1 VKLRTSHLSL
11 VIAFL
16 AALCIGLAA
25 GVLAP
30 EEIVTPVCAQQSGC
44 PQMNVGGNT
53 SLTWPAG
60 ATVKVFFD
68 SSVSPDRMDIYKQ
81 ALNNWSA
88 GNGQGVTFVFEVETG
103 QAQYSMSV
111 TDAIPNG
118 DNSLR
123 GQVVWQGWD
132 GNGVLQYVDIQ
143 MNPNVTDSTAL
154 LNAMSH
160 EIAHN
165 FGLNH
170 ATTVSNQTASSL
182 YNSNNGLNDTSTG
195 APGPTPCDKQ
205 TMNSIY
211 AGGGV
216 KYVAPTIGGSGGDG
230 GYDPGYYY
238 YYDYNYCTPYYWVY
252 YESYDGGRTWNEVDS
267 WYAGC
272 W

>member
-1 VKLRTSHLSL
+1 MKLKSSYLSFL
-11 VIAFL
+11 IAL
-16 AALCIGLAA
+16 LTALCIGLGAA
-25 GVLAP
+25 GLAP
-30 EEIVTPVCAQQSGC
+30 EEVVTPVCAQSEC

-68 SSVSPDRMDIYKQ
+68 SSISPDRLDIYKQ

-88 GNGQGVTFVFEVETG
+88 GNGQGVTFAFDVDTG

-111 TDAIPNG
+111 TDAIPDG

-123 GQVVWQGWD
+123 GKVIWQSTD
-132 GNGVLQYVDIQ
+132 GNGALQYVDIQ
-143 MNPNVTDSTAL
+143 MNPNVTNPTAL

-170 ATTVSNQTASSL
+170 ATTLSNQTGSSL
-182 YNSNNGLNDTSTG
+182 YNSSIGLNDTTTG
-195 APGPTPCDKQ
+195 APGPTPCDRQ

-216 KYVAPTIGGSGGDG
+216 RYVAPPTAGSGGGDG

-238 YYDYNYCTPYYWVY
+238 PCTPYYWVWFQ
-252 YESYDGGRTWNEVDS
+252 SWDDGQTWEIIDIS
-267 WYAGC
+267 YAGC